1 MYKVAAIV
9 LAGVGKV
16 YMVAEPIDLAAVG
29 RVMVVVHSLLVVDRS
44 LVAGIV
50 VVNPGLEA
58 AAFVSPSRTAL

>member
-29 RVMVVVHSLLVVDRS
+29 RVMVVGRS
-44 LVAGIV
+44 LVVGIV
-50 VVNPGLEA
+50 VANLDLVGA